1 MRLATIARYLY
12 LSYFSK
18 PVCDRSLYKAI
29 KKHQP
34 RKILEIGISSTQR
47 TLRML
52 DFAHRL
58 AEGETLRYSAVDLFE
73 ARDKSLPRLS
83 LKEVHK
89 QLKAAGVT
97 PQLIPGDPAGAL
109 SRAANSLPETD
120 LVLISAANDDAALA
134 AAWFYFPRMLHADSL
149 VLREVADAGGQ
160 GGLQPIS
167 AEQIRQLA
175 GSNRRRA
182 A

>member
-1 MRLATIARYLY
+1 LRLATIARYLY

-18 PVCDRSLYKAI
+18 PVCDRSLYRAI
-29 KKHQP
+29 KQHQP
-34 RKILEIGISSTQR
+34 RKILEIGLVSTQR

-52 DFAHRL
+52 DFTQRL
-58 AEGETLRYSAVDLFE
+58 SNGEPLRYSAVDLFE
-73 ARDKSLPRLS
+73 ARDKALPKLS

-89 QLKAAGVT
+89 ELKAAGIT

-109 SRAANSLPETD
+109 ARSANALPETD
-120 LVLISAANDDAALA
+120 LILISAENNDAALA
-134 AAWFYFPRMLHADSL
+134 AAWFYFPRMMHAHSL
-149 VLREVADAGGQ
+149 VLRQVADANGQ
-160 GGLQPIS
+160 LALQPVS

>member
-34 RKILEIGISSTQR
+34 RRILEIGLVSTQR

-52 DFAHRL
+52 DFAQRL
-58 AEGETLRYSAVDLFE
+58 TEGETLRYSAVDLFE
-73 ARDKSLPRLS
+73 ARDKSLPKLS

-89 QLKAAGVT
+89 QLKAAGIT

-109 SRAANSLPETD
+109 ARSANALPETD
-120 LVLISAANDDAALA
+120 LILISAASDDAALA
-134 AAWFYFPRMLHADSL
+134 AAWFYFPRMMHAGSL
-149 VLREVADAGGQ
+149 VLRQVVDSSGQ
-160 GGLQPIS
+160 LALQPVA